1 MFSEYVLE
9 ELSAILVN
17 NGNLIIVDRK
27 EIDLIRSETD
37 FQWSGEVSDASAQ
50 EIGQLLG
57 AQSIIS
63 GSLSSMGDLYRF
75 RVKVLNVQT
84 AQVEVQYPADVVA
97 DNRVKTLLS
106 SGKREQVTASGS
118 ITQNSGVSGGQPE
131 VTDSPQD
138 TAVSALSQASSP
150 TVQTSNPA
158 LSQASSPSLSTA
170 APVNSG
176 TTASYER
183 FIELRKLDSAFPN
196 RVRGPMVFLPDSKS
210 ILASDRPGNQT
221 YIKLFDIES
230 GKAIQTIRES
240 RSFSHIAISPDGKRF
255 ITDPELTGN
264 KILLWDLA
272 TGAYRECVGHGG
284 RVTSMA
290 FSPDGNYFISGSRD
304 KTIKIWDTETGQ
316 EIKTLIGH
324 TGTGSIGEVL
334 SVAYS
339 PDGRQIVSCS
349 NDRTIKF
356 WDTSNGNVIRTISAN
371 CSIVSYCP
379 DGRKIAAVEGNK
391 IHIFD
396 TQNGRELFTLAGH
409 RSIIRSI
416 SFNPDGSR
424 LLSADQSSSSS
435 GNIIIWNMSNGWEAG
450 RLNSKG
456 NQITSL
462 VVSAD
467 GKYFAIAKNEAGI
480 TIWGEE

>member
-27 EIDLIRSETD
+27 EIDLIRSETN

-118 ITQNSGVSGGQPE
+118 RDQNSGVSGGQPE

-138 TAVSALSQASSP
+138 TAVSSQPNIGVVGSAP
-150 TVQTSNPA
+150 APAIAQT
-158 LSQASSPSLSTA
+158 
-170 APVNSG
+170 NSG
-176 TTASYER
+176 TSIRYEQFTA
-183 FIELRKLDSAFPN
+183 LRRLNMISPGGE
-196 RVRGPMVFLPDSKS
+196 VVFTPDSKA
-210 ILASDRPGNQT
+210 ILAYDDRSRS
-221 YIKLFDIES
+221 IKLWDVET
-230 GKAIQTIRES
+230 GKEIRTIRES
-240 RSFSHIAISPDGKRF
+240 RSFRHIAISPDGRRF
-255 ITDPELTGN
+255 VTDPSSSGN
-264 KILLWDLA
+264 MILLWDFA
-272 TGAYRECVGHGG
+272 TGAYREIRGHTDT
-284 RVTSMA
+284 VKSLS
-290 FSPDGNYFISGSRD
+290 FSPDGSYFISGSYD
-304 KTIKIWDTETGQ
+304 KTIKIWSTETGQ
-316 EIKTLIGH
+316 EVKTLTGH
-324 TGTGSIGEVL
+324 TGTGDIGRVL
-334 SVAYS
+334 SVTYS

-356 WDTSNGNVIRTISAN
+356 WDASNGNVIRTISAN

-396 TQNGRELFTLAGH
+396 TQNGRELFTLTGH
-409 RSIIRSI
+409 RGDIQAI
-416 SFNPDGSR
+416 SFSPEGSR
-424 LLSADQSSSSS
+424 LLSVELSSTNN
-435 GNIIIWNMSNGWEAG
+435 NIIVWNMSTGWEVG
-450 RLNSKG
+450 RLNPANS
-456 NQITSL
+456 ITLSFAI
-462 VVSAD
+462 SAD
-467 GKYFAIAKNEAGI
+467 GKYLASARNNIFS
-480 TIWGEE
+480 IWGEE